1 MPTSSFNDK
10 VVITDPNTIAEMKE
24 ILDDLNIKMIEK
36 DKLPNYTIEQAKE
49 NARKWTPNIKKEQPM
64 SDYVFKS
71 PLSIEEIE
79 ENFKDFDVFEGIKA
93 GLEEA
98 LACERGTAS
107 PETFARKRGVIEE
120 LK

>member
-1 MPTSSFNDK
+1 
-10 VVITDPNTIAEMKE
+10 
-24 ILDDLNIKMIEK
+24 
-36 DKLPNYTIEQAKE
+36 
-49 NARKWTPNIKKEQPM
+49 M

-79 ENFKDFDVFEGIKA
+79 ENFKDFDVFEGIKD

-98 LACERGTAS
+98 LAYERGTAS

>member
-1 MPTSSFNDK
+1 
-10 VVITDPNTIAEMKE
+10 
-24 ILDDLNIKMIEK
+24 
-36 DKLPNYTIEQAKE
+36 
-49 NARKWTPNIKKEQPM
+49 M

-98 LACERGTAS
+98 LAYERGTAS
-107 PETFARKRGVIEE
+107 PETFARKRNSEE
-120 LK
+120 

>member
-1 MPTSSFNDK
+1 
-10 VVITDPNTIAEMKE
+10 
-24 ILDDLNIKMIEK
+24 
-36 DKLPNYTIEQAKE
+36 
-49 NARKWTPNIKKEQPM
+49 M

-98 LACERGTAS
+98 LAYESGTAS
-107 PETFARKRGVIEE
+107 PETFARKRNSEE
-120 LK
+120 

>member
-1 MPTSSFNDK
+1 
-10 VVITDPNTIAEMKE
+10 
-24 ILDDLNIKMIEK
+24 
-36 DKLPNYTIEQAKE
+36 
-49 NARKWTPNIKKEQPM
+49 M

-98 LACERGTAS
+98 LAYEKGEISAITHKID
-107 PETFARKRGVIEE
+107 TNNI
-120 LK
+120 